1 MFLTWDG
8 KTVLTNAGLNF
19 DKILVHTETWGR
31 IQVETDLFSFCDE
44 CKKQILL
51 KSRAAAV
58 EQTVPSP

>member
-1 MFLTWDG
+1 M
-8 KTVLTNAGLNF
+8 LTNAGLNF
-19 DKILVHTETWGR
+19 DKILVHTENWGR